1 MKKLLLFAEIC
12 FVVFGLTFF
21 TGGLT
26 PGATTDGVDTGLVPE
41 IVVTTVRYFIWFV
54 SALLLLLNGKR
65 TLITMRRDWVLWILT
80 LLVLFSF
87 AWSDFPEWTLLANRE
102 MAQMTCF
109 GLYIATR
116 FSLREQVKL
125 YALTFTIGAIAS
137 VLFAVGLPS
146 VGLDVDH
153 VGAWRGI
160 YGHKNTFGSMM
171 VMAFLAF
178 FALPVE
184 RPRDRW
190 IKRIGIGSTAAL
202 ILLSTSR
209 TALVL
214 AVTLL
219 ALMLFYRHYRWRG
232 KRSIV
237 LGSLGV
243 LIGGAAIVTVLT
255 NWVALLT
262 ALGRDPTLT
271 GRTYIWKVSLDY
283 LLDRPLFGF
292 GRSAFW
298 SPDSPYPRA
307 ISSYLSQAF
316 RAPHAHNGFIE
327 IALDVGLIGLT
338 LFLICYVSGFIKA
351 LMRAYGSKHPEHLW
365 SLGFLTFLALNN
377 MTESYML
384 RLANVYWVLF
394 IATLLT
400 VKQRVPIFDDE
411 SELPSLTR
419 SYRELPQAQVGKVR
433 EQV

>member
-12 FVVFGLTFF
+12 FVVLGLTFF

-26 PGATTDGVDTGLVPE
+26 PGARTDGVDSGLVPE
-41 IVVTTVRYFIWFV
+41 IVITAVRYFIWFV

-65 TLITMRRDWVLWILT
+65 TLIAMRRDWVLWILT
-80 LLVLFSF
+80 LLVMFSF

-109 GLYIATR
+109 GLYLATR
-116 FSLREQVKL
+116 FSLRDQVKL
-125 YALTFTIGAIAS
+125 YALTFGIGGIAS
-137 VLFAVGLPS
+137 ALFAIGLPS

-160 YGHKNTFGSMM
+160 YGHKNTLGSIM

-190 IKRIGIGSTAAL
+190 IKRIGIGGAAAL
-202 ILLSTSR
+202 ILLSTSK

-214 AVTLL
+214 ALTLL
-219 ALMLFYRHYRWRG
+219 ALMLFYRNYRWQG
-232 KRSIV
+232 KRSV
-237 LGSLGV
+237 ALGSLGV
-243 LIGGAAIVTVLT
+243 LIGGATLVMVLT
-255 NWVALLT
+255 NWVPLLT

-271 GRTYIWKVSLDY
+271 GRTYIWKVALY
-283 LLDRPLFGF
+283 QLLDHPLFGF

-307 ISSYLSQAF
+307 ISSYLSQSF
-316 RAPHAHNGFIE
+316 RAPHAHNGFIDT
-327 IALDVGLIGLT
+327 ALDVGLIGLT
-338 LFLICYVSGFIKA
+338 LFLICYVSGFIRA

-377 MTESYML
+377 MTESLIL
-384 RLANVYWVLF
+384 RLANIYWVLF

-400 VKQRVPIFDDE
+400 VKQRVPIFEDDP
-411 SELPSLTR
+411 ELPLLTR
-419 SYRELPQAQVGKVR
+419 SYRELPQAPVSKA
-433 EQV
+433 

>member
-1 MKKLLLFAEIC
+1 MKKLLLFAENC
-12 FVVFGLTFF
+12 FVVIGLTFF
-21 TGGLT
+21 MGGLT
-26 PGATTDGVDTGLVPE
+26 PGASADGVDTGLVPE
-41 IVVTTVRYFIWFV
+41 IIVTMIRYFIWFV

-65 TLITMRRDWVLWILT
+65 TLITMRRDWILWILT
-80 LLVLFSF
+80 FLVLFSF
-87 AWSDFPEWTLLANRE
+87 AWSDFPEWTLLGNRE
-102 MAQMTCF
+102 IAQMTCF

-125 YALTFTIGAIAS
+125 YAVTFGIGAIAS
-137 VLFAVGLPS
+137 AAFAIAMPS
-146 VGLDVDH
+146 VGLDIDH
-153 VGAWRGI
+153 VGAWRGL
-160 YGHKNTFGSMM
+160 YGHKNVFGSMM
-171 VMAFLAF
+171 VMTFLAF

-184 RPRDRW
+184 RPLDRW
-190 IKRIGIGSTAAL
+190 IKRIGIGGAAAL

-214 AVTLL
+214 AFTLL
-219 ALMLFYRHYRWRG
+219 ALMWFYRNYRWQG

-243 LIGGAAIVTVLT
+243 LVGGAVTVGILT

-271 GRTYIWKVSLDY
+271 GRTYIWKVSLNY
-283 LLDRPLFGF
+283 LLERPLFGF
-292 GRSAFW
+292 GRSSFW
-298 SPDSPYPRA
+298 APDSPYPRA
-307 ISSYLSQAF
+307 ISTYLSQSF

-327 IALDVGLIGLT
+327 IALDVGLVGLA
-338 LFLICYVSGFIKA
+338 LFLICYVSGFLKA
-351 LMRAYGSKHPEHLW
+351 LMRAYGSKHPEHIW

-400 VKQRVPIFDDE
+400 VKQRMPIFEDE
-411 SELPSLTR
+411 PELPLLTR
-419 SYRELPQAQVGKVR
+419 SYRELPQVGKVR